1 MEVADPLENFRDSF
15 GNDCVVERRAR
26 KELEM
31 SESYVV
37 VSSEVKELQDRMAAL
52 VAAEHYEEAC
62 VVRDSLAMME
72 FRKRLLEI
80 QAKPRIMYRVG
91 DVIVHRRYGYRGVVY
106 GHDPEC
112 SAPSSWQDAMKVD
125 LLTHGRS
132 QPFYHVLVDTRDRA
146 GGVSTYVA
154 QENLVAQS
162 DASPVVHPWIP
173 KFFVGFQDGTLVLK
187 VAKRLP
193 QHLVAG
199 FYTVEAKAEGTG
211 ERLGLDVITF
221 AGERAPLC
229 RLRRGCGPKI
239 GKYYVAIDEFERV
252 VLPHLMPSD
261 TTRLHIVDEIGRME
275 LCSDKFR
282 DAVLNL
288 LASPVAV
295 FGALP
300 APRYGHTL
308 ELVEEIKQR
317 ADTAVLTLTKANR
330 DATAASRDATAVQ
343 VEELLL
349 TYPSPPLFFPYP
361 FPAHPDQ
368 GQQGRHSSADRG
380 AAHTPLSRKGRS
392 SEGGSDHALMPHAI
406 PPYPPFSPSL
416 IPPLSAVLTLIKAN
430 RDATAVQIEEL
441 LTRLIQ
447 EGGKSPYALMPH
459 ALPPYPSFPPY
470 LISPHSAVLTLTG
483 ANRDATGVQ
492 IEELLTRL
500 IQEGEKGAGEG
511 ANMPLCLMP
520 SLHILPFPPHSS
532 PPFQPRGRK
541 GREGGAHALMP
552 HAIPPY
558 PPFSPSL
565 IPPHSAVL
573 TLTKA
578 NRDATA
584 VQIEELLTRLI
595 QEGEK
600 GAGGALGEE
609 GEGDGGVGGVGG
621 LGGDGG
627 GNEGEGESNIGVG
640 GGGLGYGGVR
650 GAGTGAAN
658 AVPAAAAG
666 LETGAAGPALISGG
680 SGAGMNHVLA
690 AVQAHVANADLFD
703 GSHTVH
709 G

>member
-1 MEVADPLENFRDSF
+1 MQITKMRTQGGGEGNVRWGRGRRGERKWKIGKYYVAIDEFERVVLPNFQ
-15 GNDCVVERRAR
+15 
-26 KELEM
+26 
-31 SESYVV
+31 YV
-37 VSSEVKELQDRMAAL
+37 
-52 VAAEHYEEAC
+52 AC
-62 VVRDSLAMME
+62 CLFHFLSLA
-72 FRKRLLEI
+72 L
-80 QAKPRIMYRVG
+80 P
-91 DVIVHRRYGYRGVVY
+91 
-106 GHDPEC
+106 
-112 SAPSSWQDAMKVD
+112 PS
-125 LLTHGRS
+125 
-132 QPFYHVLVDTRDRA
+132 
-146 GGVSTYVA
+146 
-154 QENLVAQS
+154 
-162 DASPVVHPWIP
+162 
-173 KFFVGFQDGTLVLK
+173 
-187 VAKRLP
+187 LP
-193 QHLVAG
+193 Q
-199 FYTVEAKAEGTG
+199 
-211 ERLGLDVITF
+211 
-221 AGERAPLC
+221 
-229 RLRRGCGPKI
+229 I

-261 TTRLHIVDEIGRME
+261 TTRLHIVDEVRWQGWVHGSTISHLMPSDTTCLHIVDEVRWQGWVHGSTISHLMPSDTTRLHIVDEIGRMELCSDKFRDAVLSLLSSALSPSPSASLSLFPLPTFPSSLPIQIGRMELCSDKFRDAIGRME

-317 ADTAVLTLTKANR
+317 ADT
-330 DATAASRDATAVQ
+330 
-343 VEELLL
+343 
-349 TYPSPPLFFPYP
+349 
-361 FPAHPDQ
+361 
-368 GQQGRHSSADRG
+368 GQQGRHSSADRR
-380 AAHTPLSRKGRS
+380 ASHSPLSRKGRS
-392 SEGGSDHALMPHAI
+392 SNGGSDHALMPHAI
-406 PPYPPFSPSL
+406 PPYPPLSPSL

-447 EGGKSPYALMPH
+447 EG
-459 ALPPYPSFPPY
+459 
-470 LISPHSAVLTLTG
+470 
-483 ANRDATGVQ
+483 
-492 IEELLTRL
+492 
-500 IQEGEKGAGEG
+500 EKGAGGE
-511 ANMPLCLMP
+511 PLC
-520 SLHILPFPPHSS
+520 
-532 PPFQPRGRK
+532 
-541 GREGGAHALMP
+541 P
-552 HAIPPY
+552 HASCPPSISFLFPLPY
-558 PPFSPSL
+558 LPPFSRSHAHRGQPGR
-565 IPPHSAVL
+565 HSTVL

-600 GAGGALGEE
+600 GAGGGALGEE

-690 AVQAHVANADLFD
+690 ACKPMWPMRTSLMGLILFM
-703 GSHTVH
+703 GRKKCFPTIQ
-709 G
+709 GR

>member
-1 MEVADPLENFRDSF
+1 M
-15 GNDCVVERRAR
+15 
-26 KELEM
+26 
-31 SESYVV
+31 
-37 VSSEVKELQDRMAAL
+37 VSHEGTSGTSGAN
-52 VAAEHYEEAC
+52 
-62 VVRDSLAMME
+62 
-72 FRKRLLEI
+72 
-80 QAKPRIMYRVG
+80 
-91 DVIVHRRYGYRGVVY
+91 
-106 GHDPEC
+106 
-112 SAPSSWQDAMKVD
+112 SSTVNVFV
-125 LLTHGRS
+125 TG
-132 QPFYHVLVDTRDRA
+132 QPGIGKT
-146 GGVSTYVA
+146 S
-154 QENLVAQS
+154 
-162 DASPVVHPWIP
+162 
-173 KFFVGFQDGTLVLK
+173 LVLK

-330 DATAASRDATAVQ
+330 DATA
-343 VEELLL
+343 
-349 TYPSPPLFFPYP
+349 
-361 FPAHPDQ
+361 
-368 GQQGRHSSADRG
+368 
-380 AAHTPLSRKGRS
+380 
-392 SEGGSDHALMPHAI
+392 
-406 PPYPPFSPSL
+406 
-416 IPPLSAVLTLIKAN
+416 
-430 RDATAVQIEEL
+430 
-441 LTRLIQ
+441 
-447 EGGKSPYALMPH
+447 
-459 ALPPYPSFPPY
+459 
-470 LISPHSAVLTLTG
+470 
-483 ANRDATGVQ
+483 
-492 IEELLTRL
+492 
-500 IQEGEKGAGEG
+500 
-511 ANMPLCLMP
+511 
-520 SLHILPFPPHSS
+520 
-532 PPFQPRGRK
+532 
-541 GREGGAHALMP
+541 
-552 HAIPPY
+552 
-558 PPFSPSL
+558 
-565 IPPHSAVL
+565 
-573 TLTKA
+573 
-578 NRDATA
+578 